1 VPPVTSVLGADL
13 RTNATVFFV
22 ERFVD
27 AFFVDR
33 VFVVVAISL
42 Y

>member
-1 VPPVTSVLGADL
+1 LDDRVLRKIFAL
-13 RTNATVFFV
+13 LFFV